1 MTTTATATAAQAV
14 SAYSAATD
22 SAAAADE
29 LLAHLGQISTLSP
42 RCVIFFAA
50 ITHDGALIGSRLQ
63 SRFPDAQVVG
73 CSGNGEFTEQGWGK
87 GGVAA
92 IALGDDI
99 IARAASALA
108 VHTANNTA
116 DIDASIADAARR
128 LGAALGT
135 ELRQLDPA
143 RWVGIALLEGAKGRE
158 ERLNEALGNAAPLL
172 SFVGGSAGDNIAF
185 TGTWVFA
192 EGRLER
198 DASAL
203 LVVET
208 RAPFTIIKTC
218 NFVATPI
225 ELTITKADTARRLI
239 LEIDG
244 KPAAQ
249 RYAEVIGAKVEE
261 LGFSHFLGNPLGLMI
276 DGEAWLRSGVRVEGS
291 ALFFACAVLEG
302 MTLHLM
308 KATDL
313 VEDTR
318 DALARAALPLG
329 GPPRAAVLFNC
340 AYRMLEAQIKGVE
353 QPYHKALSQLVHAGL
368 HSNGESYLGHI
379 NQTLTGI
386 IFG

>member
-1 MTTTATATAAQAV
+1 MTATTAQAR

-29 LLAHLGQISTLSP
+29 LLAHLGELSP
-42 RCVIFFAA
+42 RCIVFFAA
-50 ITHDGALIGSRLQ
+50 VAHDGALIGSRLQ
-63 SRFPDAQVVG
+63 ARFPDAQVVG

-92 IALGDDI
+92 IALGDDL

-108 VHTANNTA
+108 VHT
-116 DIDASIADAARR
+116 DGLDASIADAARR
-128 LGAALGT
+128 LGTTLGT

-143 RWVGIALLEGAKGRE
+143 CWIGIALLEGAKGRE
-158 ERLNEALGNAAPLL
+158 EQLNEALGNAAPLL
-172 SFVGGSAGDNIAF
+172 SFVGGSAGDNITF
-185 TGTWVFA
+185 SGTWVFA

-203 LVVET
+203 LVVEV

-218 NFVATPI
+218 NFVATPV

-261 LGFSHFLGNPLGLMI
+261 LGFPHFLESPLGLMI

-318 DALARAALPLG
+318 DALRRAALPLG

-340 AYRMLEAQIKGVE
+340 AYRMIEAQIKGIE
-353 QPYHKALSQLVHAGL
+353 QPYHKVLSQLVHAGL